1 MKDLMTL
8 DGTLPHPAVN
18 DLCIQVKHGEINRR
32 QFLRTAAL
40 LGITAASASSF
51 LGSALLG
58 SSAHA
63 DDMVTPH
70 QGGSL
75 RFACAIQEI
84 QDPMLI
90 T

>member
-18 DLCIQVKHGEINRR
+18 DLCTQVKSGEINRR

-40 LGITAASASSF
+40 LGVTAASASTF

-58 SSAHA
+58 NSA
-63 DDMVTPH
+63 MP
-70 QGGSL
+70 
-75 RFACAIQEI
+75 RKR
-84 QDPMLI
+84 
-90 T
+90 